1 MPRTAPPAAVAL
13 TSDKPGNVDTDLLFV
28 PAFEGES
35 LAGVVTGLDE
45 ASGGAVR
52 EAGERGEFRG
62 RAFELFV
69 THADG
74 LEGAA
79 RCPDRRRQGVGLR
92 HRSAAQ
98 GGDRG
103 SARRADRAA

>member
-52 EAGERGEFRG
+52 E
-62 RAFELFV
+62 RA
-69 THADG
+69 
-74 LEGAA
+74 
-79 RCPDRRRQGVGLR
+79 
-92 HRSAAQ
+92 SAASSV
-98 GGDRG
+98 D
-103 SARRADRAA
+103 ARSSCS